1 MLNNFRIFDLSW
13 SKRVLVALL
22 IASILL
28 IPVHTKKEEMPV
40 VEKIELDKYLGK
52 WYEIARKPFL
62 FQNKCY
68 SNVSAK
74 YSLNDNA
81 NINVDNSCYSKDGKL
96 QQAIGEAFTQNPPFN
111 SKLKVSFLPK
121 AIRFLPIGR
130 GDYWILKIDD
140 NYQTVLVGG
149 PSRKYMWILSRS
161 QNLDEI
167 VVQDYLDY
175 AKKIGFDVSD
185 IIMTKQINE

>member
-1 MLNNFRIFDLSW
+1 MLNNFRIFDSSW

-62 FQNKCY
+62 FQKKCY

-81 NINVDNSCYSKDGKL
+81 NINVNNSCYSKDGKL
-96 QQAIGEAFTQNPPFN
+96 RQAIG
-111 SKLKVSFLPK
+111 V
-121 AIRFLPIGR
+121 
-130 GDYWILKIDD
+130 
-140 NYQTVLVGG
+140 
-149 PSRKYMWILSRS
+149 
-161 QNLDEI
+161 
-167 VVQDYLDY
+167 
-175 AKKIGFDVSD
+175 
-185 IIMTKQINE
+185 